1 LSNTLD
7 LLNDL
12 VTKAKRAG
20 ADAAD
25 ALGVEGRSVS
35 VAWRMS
41 KLEKLEREER
51 TDIGLRVFIGKR
63 QAIVSSSD
71 RSTASL
77 NELVDR
83 AVSMARAV
91 PEDSYCGLAGLD
103 ELATSFADLDACD
116 PEELGENTM
125 LSMVQKAEEVAL
137 AVPGVTNSEGAEAG
151 WSRSEIALAASNGF
165 ARAWAQSYAS
175 LSASVLA
182 GEGTGMERDYD
193 YTVAVY
199 AKDLLSPEEIG
210 RQAGERAVKR
220 LGAKKMGTA
229 KLPVIFDPRAARG
242 MVGHLASGIN
252 GATVARGTTFLKDSM
267 GEKIFAEGISIID
280 DPHRQRGL
288 RSRPCDD
295 EGVANQRRAV
305 IDKGRLTTWFLDLR
319 SARQLGLRSTGHASR
334 GVGSMPSPSAS
345 NLWLE
350 PGQATPAELMADIK
364 SGFYVTELIGMGV
377 NMITG
382 DYSRGAAGFWIEDGK
397 ITFPVSEMTIAGHL
411 KEMFLNLTP
420 ANDLELRFGVDSPT
434 LRIDGL
440 TVAGA

>member
-1 LSNTLD
+1 MTNTLD

-12 VTKAKRAG
+12 VAKAKRAG

-35 VAWRMS
+35 VAWRMG
-41 KLEKLEREER
+41 KLEKLEREEQ
-51 TDIGLRVFIGKR
+51 TDIGLRVFVGR
-63 QAIVSSSD
+63 CQAIVSSSD
-71 RSTASL
+71 RSPQSL

-91 PEDSYCGLAGLD
+91 PEDSYCGLAAPD
-103 ELATSFADLDACD
+103 ELASSFVDLDACD
-116 PEELGENTM
+116 PKELSEKAM
-125 LSMVQKAEEVAL
+125 LSMVEKAEGAAL
-137 AVPGVTNSEGAEAG
+137 AVPGVSNSEGAEAG
-151 WSRSEIALAASNGF
+151 WSRSTIALAASNGF

-199 AKDLLSPEEIG
+199 ADDLLSPEEIG

-220 LGAKKMGTA
+220 LGAKKMSTA

-242 MVGHLASGIN
+242 MVGHLASAIN

-267 GEKIFAEGISIID
+267 GEKIFAKGISIID

-295 EGVANQRRAV
+295 EGVANQRRAM
-305 IDKGRLTTWFLDLR
+305 IDDGRLTGWFLDLR

-350 PGQATPAELMADIK
+350 PGQATPAELMSDIK
-364 SGFYVTELIGMGV
+364 EGFYVTEMIGMGV

-382 DYSRGAAGFWIEDGK
+382 DYSRGAAGFWIENGE

-434 LRIDGL
+434 LRIDGM